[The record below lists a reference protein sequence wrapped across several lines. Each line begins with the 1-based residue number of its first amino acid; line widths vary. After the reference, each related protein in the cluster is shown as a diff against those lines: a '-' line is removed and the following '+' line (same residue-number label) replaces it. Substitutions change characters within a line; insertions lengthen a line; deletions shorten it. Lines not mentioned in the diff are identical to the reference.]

1 MKRILL
7 DTNSYS
13 LYIKGDHPLVKEVKE
28 ADKIA
33 ISSVSVGELYAGFH
47 RGNQFKAN
55 EDILLS
61 FLQNKYVETLPI
73 TEHTAR
79 IYGKIVSA
87 LHKAGKPI
95 PTNDIWI
102 AAHAIEFD
110 SILVSYDK
118 HFLEIEGLRLWERF
132 H

>member
-1 MKRILL
+1 MNKILL

-13 LYIKGDHPLVKEVKE
+13 LFIKGERFLIKEVEK
-28 ADKIA
+28 ADKIL

-47 RGNQFKAN
+47 RGTQFKMN

-61 FLQNKYVETLPI
+61 FLQNKYVETFAV
-73 TEHTAR
+73 TEYTAH
-79 IYGKIVSA
+79 IYGKIVST
-87 LHKAGKPI
+87 LYKAGKPI

-102 AAHAIEFD
+102 AAQVIESG

-118 HFLEIEGLRLWERF
+118 HFLEIPGLKVWKELK
-132 H
+132 